1 MELGSKGILVA
12 VRSLGTSMG
21 GMRLALVCLLFAAPA
36 AAQNTPYV
44 VGEPVPALRLPTLD
58 GETVDLASFRGKRVL
73 LIEFAAW

>member
-1 MELGSKGILVA
+1 MKRA
-12 VRSLGTSMG
+12 VLAAAL
-21 GMRLALVCLLFAAPA
+21 LALPA